1 MPQIL
6 YTEQELREL
15 AELQEI
21 DKSLHS
27 QYRDV
32 AAERS
37 NFLEKKHGTT
47 NTSKQPNTRQHCKNV
62 TIQASW
68 RRLQFTH
75 MQGATWLKVTYSG
88 SCSSFSGG

>member
-37 NFLEKKHGTT
+37 NFLEK
-47 NTSKQPNTRQHCKNV
+47 NTAQLTHLSNLIHANTVKM
-62 TIQASW
+62 
-68 RRLQFTH
+68 LQFKQAGEDSNSLTCRGQH
-75 MQGATWLKVTYSG
+75 G
-88 SCSSFSGG
+88 